1 MIMQFKS
8 LRSRGLSGLAEVRRE
23 AGLNYSQSMNLA
35 KYNKFY
41 GQIGSNTFEQ
51 GSHNGLV
58 NHQHFLDRFNAYSTP
73 GHNATK
79 GQSYN

>member
-1 MIMQFKS
+1 
-8 LRSRGLSGLAEVRRE
+8 
-23 AGLNYSQSMNLA
+23 MNLA